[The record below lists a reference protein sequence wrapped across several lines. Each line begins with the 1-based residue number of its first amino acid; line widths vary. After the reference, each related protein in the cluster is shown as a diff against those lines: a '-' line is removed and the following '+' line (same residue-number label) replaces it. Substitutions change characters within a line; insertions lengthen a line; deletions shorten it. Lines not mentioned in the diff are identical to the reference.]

1 MVGKN
6 HEVILMSAILLS
18 MKSCKEQYEKPI
30 LDKIGNLMDL
40 TRVDPGLQSSV
51 VGGST
56 KTQGDF

>member
-1 MVGKN
+1 MN
-6 HEVILMSAILLS
+6 SSFLSAILLS

-30 LDKIGNLMDL
+30 LDKIGNLVDL